1 MVALAVRRR
10 IRGAR
15 GAELIE
21 LALILPLLLLLVGGI
36 VDFAFLFQ
44 AFSVVNNAAREGARI
59 ASLPGYTNVDAQNRV
74 AAYVAAAGL
83 PATPSTN
90 VSNVLITNGG
100 AGAPTSTAKQVQV
113 TYTHTFTMLGPLVA
127 LVGGGSFAS
136 TVNLNAVSVMRVE
149 L

>member
-1 MVALAVRRR
+1 MVAVTLRRR
-10 IRGAR
+10 WRGSR

-21 LALILPLLLLLVGGI
+21 LALILPLLLLLIGGI

-59 ASLPGYTNVDAQNRV
+59 ASLPGYVRQDVENRV

-83 PATPSTN
+83 PATPSTAL
-90 VSNVLITNGG
+90 SNVTITNGG
-100 AGAPTSTAKQVQV
+100 AGAPTSVGKQVQV

-136 TVNLNAVSVMRVE
+136 TVNLSAVSVMRAE